1 MSRYFP
7 GPADCGR
14 HTIFEKV
21 SIRTYAG
28 DHLQLSYVDIP
39 ADSAVDWHSHP
50 NEQMGVV
57 VSGRATF
64 YVGDEV
70 KTLGPGEFYFIPGG
84 VRHRVVPE
92 DGPAAALDVFYP
104 IRPEYR

>member
-7 GPADCGR
+7 TAAECGQ
-14 HTIFEKV
+14 HTIFGNV
-21 SIRTYAG
+21 PIRTYAG
-28 DHLQLSYVDIP
+28 DHLQLSFVDIP
-39 ADSAVDWHSHP
+39 AGGVVDWHSHP

-64 YVGDEV
+64 FIGDEEQ
-70 KTLGPGEFYFIPGG
+70 TLGPGDFYCIPGG
-84 VRHRVVPE
+84 VRHRVVSAG
-92 DGPAAALDVFYP
+92 GPAQALDVFYP